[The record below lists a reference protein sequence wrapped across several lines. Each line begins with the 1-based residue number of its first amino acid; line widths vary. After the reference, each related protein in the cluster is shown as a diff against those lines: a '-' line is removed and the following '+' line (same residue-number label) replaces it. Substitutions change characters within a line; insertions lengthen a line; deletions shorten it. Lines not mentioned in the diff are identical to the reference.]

1 MKVLGRVR
9 QSHGTDA
16 GVGVVTVI
24 FVMAVVSALSI
35 TAASLTINNLGNASR
50 DRQALAALATSEA
63 GVAQAIAYLRTGNL
77 GSLTCEISS
86 DPSAAPP
93 SSCSTSTNT
102 WVNPTTPREVR
113 LDGTAGAC
121 TAGLDCTKVWIG
133 TLKKY
138 APGCPE
144 SRLTPPQR
152 CTGSYRIHTL
162 GFSGNGPSA
171 RRLAVDVEVAPYPYP
186 IGIFTENFSGNG
198 NVGVHR
204 MSVFSNGCI
213 KNRQRDDTSGSG
225 FQFEWDAANNR
236 PRLDVVYD
244 QPASA
249 HTTDIVSTS
258 NNTCGDGSGGERIHK
273 PGLPACNTQFK
284 YDQTGLGASLA
295 AGDGCH
301 GAYTRTDASKYPTTS
316 AFTPEELARYGYR
329 PRGLTDSQYDALKSQ
344 AQAQGTY
351 NIATGSVSTQLTALA
366 NAGIASPVL
375 YWDSGDVSLNLSNI
389 PAVFKRT
396 INNDTT
402 SCGTKSLTIVVSGPG
417 NDFSFSNGNTSPY
430 VVASMFVPD
439 GTLTGQG
446 GSNTIGTVF
455 AKVLDVGGNVDFF
468 MDRCFAANPP
478 GATLDVEVT
487 NWSEDD
493 SKDVA

>member
-1 MKVLGRVR
+1 MKILQRVTR
-9 QSHGTDA
+9 VHDGDA
-16 GVGVVTVI
+16 GIGVVTVV

-35 TAASLTINNLGNASR
+35 TAATLTVNNLGNASR

-63 GVAQAIAYLRTGNL
+63 GVSQAIAYLRTGNL

-86 DPSAAPP
+86 DPSATPP
-93 SSCSTSTNT
+93 SSCSTATNA
-102 WVNPTTPREVR
+102 WINPTTPQQVR
-113 LDGTAGAC
+113 LDGTAGGC
-121 TAGLDCTKVWIG
+121 TAGVDCTRVWIG

-138 APGCPE
+138 SPGCPE
-144 SRLTPPQR
+144 SRLTPAQP
-152 CTGSYRIHTL
+152 CTGIYRIHTV
-162 GFSGNGPSA
+162 GFSGNGPAA
-171 RRLAVDVEVAPYPYP
+171 RRLAVDVEVSPYPYP

-213 KNRQRDDTSGSG
+213 KNRQRDDASGSG
-225 FQFEWDAANNR
+225 FQFEWDSAAGR
-236 PRLDVVYD
+236 PRLDVVND

-258 NNTCGDGSGGERIHK
+258 NNLCGDGAGGERIHK
-273 PGLPACNTQFK
+273 PGLPACNSQFK
-284 YDQTGLGASLA
+284 YDQTGLGAGLTAS
-295 AGDGCH
+295 DDCY
-301 GAYTRTDASKYPTTS
+301 GAYTRSDGSKYPTTS
-316 AFTPEELARYGYR
+316 QFTPEELARYGYR

-351 NIATGSVSTQLTALA
+351 NIASGSISAQLTALA

-375 YWDSGDVSLNLSNI
+375 YWDNGDVNLNMGSI
-389 PAVFKRT
+389 PDVFKRT
-396 INNDTT
+396 INNDATD
-402 SCGTKSLTIVVSGPG
+402 CGTNSLTIVVAGPG
-417 NDFSFSNGNTSPY
+417 NDMRFSGGNTSPY

-446 GSNTIGTVF
+446 GSNSIGTIF
-455 AKVLDVGGNVDFF
+455 AKTLDLGGNVDFY
-468 MDRCFAANPP
+468 MDKCFAANPP

-493 SKDVA
+493 SKDVT